1 MTTKDLP
8 TPATLRKLLS
18 YDPDTGLLTWRRRPP
33 EMFTGERYGKAWNSR
48 YAGRPAFVTATRD
61 GYRCGRI
68 FEKSYFAHRV
78 AYAIHYGAWPRDQVD
93 HISGVKTDNRIANLR
108 DVSRTENL
116 RNAAKQSNNTS
127 GVCGVYWHK
136 NSGKWRGLIRVN
148 GKLQSLGY
156 FEDFGDA
163 VVARKAAEVKYG
175 FHPNPVSYTHLTL
188 PTKRIV

>member
-1 MTTKDLP
+1 MTAEDLP

-33 EMFTGERYGKAWNSR
+33 EMFPDEQYGRAWNTR
-48 YAGRPAFVTATRD
+48 YAGKPAFATATRD

-68 FEKSYFAHRV
+68 FGKAYPAHRV
-78 AYAIHYGAWPRDQVD
+78 AYAIHHGNWPRGSID

-108 DVSRTENL
+108 DVSHTENL
-116 RNAAKQSNNTS
+116 RNAAMPSTNTS
-127 GVCGVYWHK
+127 GACGVYWHK
-136 NSGKWRGLIRVN
+136 NSGKWRCMIKVN

-175 FHPNPVSYTHLTL
+175 FHPNHGRPALV
-188 PTKRIV
+188 